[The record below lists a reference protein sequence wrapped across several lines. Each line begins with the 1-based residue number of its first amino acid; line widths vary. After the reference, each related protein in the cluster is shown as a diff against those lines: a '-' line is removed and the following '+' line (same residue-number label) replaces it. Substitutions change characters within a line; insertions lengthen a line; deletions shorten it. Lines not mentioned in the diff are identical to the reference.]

1 MSLVNLKEIKTNIDD
16 NNLTQVN
23 LFFNKY
29 NYDDIC
35 DKMKNGFISLK
46 IRYLININKFYEV
59 LYILKNFKLMKRDYI
74 LIVIYFYNIDTLLS
88 IDIFNNYILN
98 KHKLESTDIDKLIEN
113 KCFNIIKLLD
123 SYFVLCSYK
132 TNIDIN
138 NIEISEYNNLYKY
151 TIDMNIKQKIFIFYK
166 DKLKDNYFNS
176 LISKIHDIDCIVDG
190 GNISHMNGGN
200 CDYKYIDKI
209 SNSINKNYKNPL
221 YIFHNRHKDKLKEF
235 LKSINHFI
243 TPINEY
249 DDYYILISMILSN
262 KPVITNDNFKD
273 HIFDM
278 LKNFETVDL
287 KIKNYINE
295 NIINYNKNKINKEI
309 KYSKCIQVIK
319 NNIYIPT
326 KNGMYKLLMN

>member
-1 MSLVNLKEIKTNIDD
+1 MNFINLKEIKTNIDE
-16 NNLTQVN
+16 NNYSRVN
-23 LFFNKY
+23 VFFKRY

-46 IRYLININKFYEV
+46 IRYLININNINQILE
-59 LYILKNFKLMKRDYI
+59 ILKNFKLMKRDYI
-74 LIVIYFYNIDTLLS
+74 LIITYFYNIDTLLS
-88 IDIFNNYILN
+88 IDILNNHILN

-113 KCFNIIKLLD
+113 KCFNIIRLLD
-123 SYFVLCSYK
+123 YYFVSCSYT
-132 TNIDIN
+132 TNID
-138 NIEISEYNNLYKY
+138 ISEYNNLCKY

-166 DKLKDNYFNS
+166 DKLKDKYFNS

-190 GNISHMNGGN
+190 GNISHMNGGK

-209 SNSINKNYKNPL
+209 SNFINKNYKNPL
-221 YIFHNRHKDKLKEF
+221 YIFHNRHKNKLKDF
-235 LKSINHFI
+235 LKLVNHFI
-243 TPINEY
+243 TPVNEY

-262 KPVITNDNFKD
+262 KPVITNDKFKD

-309 KYSKCIQVIK
+309 KYSNCIQVIQ

-326 KNGMYKLLMN
+326 KNGMYKLLIY